1 MKIRTGIIFNDK
13 DIQLLDDFRE
23 LIAALDNEGIT
34 HIHDIYNDCE
44 IDLYK
49 IDDAVTGLRNM
60 AMDNE
65 VVCYEREV

>member
-1 MKIRTGIIFNDK
+1 MKIRTGIILNDK

-34 HIHDIYNDCE
+34 HIYDIYNECE
-44 IDLYK
+44 IDLDQ
-49 IDDAVTGLRNM
+49 IDSAVTGLRNM

-65 VVCYEREV
+65 ITCYEREI